1 MAKKVR
7 APRPGDQAHRSG
19 GPEAASSCEPFPW
32 STGMALD
39 SLHSLFVD
47 ELKDILSA
55 EKQILRAMP
64 GMIKGAGSPKLKKA
78 FERHREET
86 RGQIERLESIFASLD
101 ERAGGKKCKGMEG
114 LVEEGKEI
122 LEEDGAPE
130 VIDAAI
136 ISAAQRIEH
145 YEIAAYGCVIEYAR
159 LLGEKEAMRL
169 LQQSLREEEA
179 TDKKLTALAEGG
191 INQAAL
197 AVDPD
202 AEEEEE
208 EE

>member
-1 MAKKVR
+1 
-7 APRPGDQAHRSG
+7 
-19 GPEAASSCEPFPW
+19 
-32 STGMALD
+32 MALD

-208 EE
+208 AE

>member
-1 MAKKVR
+1 
-7 APRPGDQAHRSG
+7 
-19 GPEAASSCEPFPW
+19 
-32 STGMALD
+32 MALD
-39 SLHSLFVD
+39 SLHSLYVD

-64 GMIKGAGSPKLKKA
+64 GMIKGSGSPKLKKA

-86 RGQIERLESIFASLD
+86 RGQIERLERIFSSLD

-145 YEIAAYGCVIEYAR
+145 YEIAAYGCVIEYAK
-159 LLGEKEAMRL
+159 LLGEKEAVRL
-169 LQQSLREEEA
+169 LQQSLKEEEA

-191 INQAAL
+191 INRAAL

-208 EE
+208 E